1 MSDCLTNP
9 RHEAFAQSLAKGLT
23 ADAAYAEAG
32 YRPNRGNAVRLKAN
46 ESVQR
51 RVAELVAA
59 GAKVAEVDIAKVLA
73 ELKRIAFGGLS
84 AFLRISADGELLID
98 LSRVSKEDLDT
109 LDILECDIVEKDNQV
124 THRRIKIR
132 RLDKLTALAALAR
145 HLGLGKAQ
153 PPAATDAFA
162 QGIKEINERGSVQPI
177 GEERQSN
184 PMCCLEVPAARLAR
198 H

>member
-1 MSDCLTNP
+1 MSECLSNP
-9 RHEAFAQSLAKGLT
+9 RHEAFAQALAKGLT

-59 GAKVAEVDIAKVLA
+59 GAKAAEIDIARVLT

-98 LSRVSKEDLDT
+98 LSGVSKEDLDT
-109 LDILECDIVEKDNQV
+109 LDVLECDVVKRDNQV
-124 THRRIKIR
+124 THRRIRIR

-153 PPAATDAFA
+153 PPATTDAFA
-162 QGIKEINERGSVQPI
+162 QAIKEISERGSAQPI
-177 GEERQSN
+177 REGRQ
-184 PMCCLEVPAARLAR
+184 
-198 H
+198 